1 MTTIRRATPADA
13 PAVTEVVRE
22 SFSVYIER
30 LGVTPWPMRSDY
42 AEVIGRGETWVAA
55 DVDDVAGVLVLEQQ
69 DDHLLLDVIAVRRAE
84 RGSGVG
90 YALMLH
96 AENVARGLGLP
107 EVRLYTNEKM
117 SENLAYYPR
126 LGYVETGRE
135 EVFGFHRVKLRKR
148 LAG

>member
-1 MTTIRRATPADA
+1 M
-13 PAVTEVVRE
+13 TEVVGE
-22 SFSVYIER
+22 AFSVYIER

-42 AEVIGRGETWVAA
+42 AEVIGRGETWVAVDA
-55 DVDDVAGVLVLEQQ
+55 ADDVAGVLVLERN

-96 AENVARGLGLP
+96 AESVARELGLP

-135 EVFGFHRVKLRKR
+135 EVSGFHRVNLRKR